1 MGSALSPPARI
12 TSCRTAAM
20 GGGHGGGSDSPS
32 PQPGQPGDAPAYGK
46 LPSPHRQ
53 EGTGPERIRKTPG
66 PGSAGERKAATLVL
80 RTNALKANR
89 PKTFCEDRV
98 INRSAIF

>member
-12 TSCRTAAM
+12 TSCRAAAM
-20 GGGHGGGSDSPS
+20 GGGHGGVSGSPS
-32 PQPGQPGDAPAYGK
+32 PQPGQPGDAPANGK

-66 PGSAGERKAATLVL
+66 AGSAGEKKAATLVR
-80 RTNALKANR
+80 RTSALNANR
-89 PKTFCEDRV
+89 PGFSSLISGPV
-98 INRSAIF
+98 